1 MTSTGA
7 KQAPHVPVLVSEV
20 IGALAIHGGDT
31 VVDGT
36 FGAGGY
42 TQAMLAAG
50 AGRVIGFDRDPE
62 AIEAGRSLVPDP
74 RLTLVEE
81 RFSQMDRALADR
93 GIAHVDAI
101 ALDIGVSSMQLDRA
115 ERGFSFQA
123 DGPLDMRMSK
133 SGLTAAEFLNSADEA
148 EIARVLRDYGEEPRA
163 RAIAR
168 AIVAARPVERTA
180 ELAAIVRRAA
190 GFRPGQKSDPA
201 TRTFQ
206 AIRIHLNAELDELE
220 EGLDAAERAQ
230 RPGGRLAVVTFHS
243 LEDRIVKRFFR
254 ERSGGSPAGSRHRPA
269 LVDPA
274 EPTFERVAK
283 PVSPTE
289 RELAANPRARSARL
303 RSAVRTSAPPAR
315 KDCNER
321 SKLRLAVHG
330 RQLRRRGARLLPRL
344 APRGVRALG
353 ARERRDQDRARPAR
367 SAHAANRNR
376 DSRPPVAARALEC
389 RRLCAVGAR
398 RQPVPRGQLRAR
410 TARPAGPSGRLQ
422 GARGARLG
430 ARARAGESA
439 ARRGSTGRIRRS
451 VGGVAERLAPRSQ
464 PQDRDA
470 RGPGKNGRR
479 IAPNGRDEV
488 RRQAGYGGEAGALQ
502 GCG

>member
-7 KQAPHVPVLVSEV
+7 TTAPHVPVLVNEV
-20 IGALAIHGGDT
+20 IAALAIHGGET

-42 TQAMLAAG
+42 TRAMLAAG

-62 AIEAGRSLVPDP
+62 AIEAGRSLVPNP
-74 RLTLVEE
+74 ALTLVEE
-81 RFSQMDRALADR
+81 RFSQMDRVLAER
-93 GIAHVDAI
+93 GIGPVDAI

-123 DGPLDMRMSK
+123 DGPLDMRMSR
-133 SGLTAAEFLNSADEA
+133 SGLTAAEFLNTADEA

-190 GFRPGQKSDPA
+190 GFRKGQKADPA

-220 EGLDAAERAQ
+220 QGLAAAERSL

-254 ERSGGSPAGSRHRPA
+254 ERSGSSPAGSRHRPT
-269 LVDPA
+269 LGDPN

-283 PVSPTE
+283 PVSSTE
-289 RELAANPRARSARL
+289 RELAANPRARSALL
-303 RSAVRTSAPPAR
+303 RSAVRTSVPAR
-315 KDCNER
+315 
-321 SKLRLAVHG
+321 
-330 RQLRRRGARLLPRL
+330 
-344 APRGVRALG
+344 
-353 ARERRDQDRARPAR
+353 
-367 SAHAANRNR
+367 
-376 DSRPPVAARALEC
+376 
-389 RRLCAVGAR
+389 
-398 RQPVPRGQLRAR
+398 
-410 TARPAGPSGRLQ
+410 TGRLQ
-422 GARGARLG
+422 
-430 ARARAGESA
+430 
-439 ARRGSTGRIRRS
+439 
-451 VGGVAERLAPRSQ
+451 
-464 PQDRDA
+464 
-470 RGPGKNGRR
+470 
-479 IAPNGRDEV
+479 
-488 RRQAGYGGEAGALQ
+488 
-502 GCG
+502 